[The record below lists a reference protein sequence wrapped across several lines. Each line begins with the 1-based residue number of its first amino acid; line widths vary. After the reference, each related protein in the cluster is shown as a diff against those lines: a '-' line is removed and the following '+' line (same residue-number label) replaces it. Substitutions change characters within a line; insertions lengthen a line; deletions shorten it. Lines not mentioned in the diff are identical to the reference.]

1 MYVCKWCYM
10 VSLRAREMV
19 LMQPSTHCLVN
30 LTEWLEGILTITTT
44 HSCMH
49 SYVLTLLSR
58 SGRPLCCH
66 CKMSSTFT
74 LKESPMPPRLEIMC
88 LTYIHAYIHTYIHA
102 YIVTYHSSYNH
113 IHIHTYIHTWTYIH
127 TYIHVTVCPFVVQES
142 YLRNTYIHDWPH
154 AYIHT
159 YIHYFQA
166 FDIIFLFKNWDIA
179 PRGEHPDLP
188 PLAFYDSL
196 T

>member
-1 MYVCKWCYM
+1 MHAYIHIYIIVYTLTMYVCKWCYM

-74 LKESPMPPRLEIMC
+74 LKESPTPPRLEIMC

-113 IHIHTYIHTWTYIH
+113 IHIHTYIHTYIHEHTYIH
-127 TYIHVTVCPFVVQES
+127 TYMLQCVHLLFKNHIYVIH
-142 YLRNTYIHDWPH
+142 TYMTDHMH
-154 AYIHT
+154 TYIHT
-159 YIHYFQA
+159 YT
-166 FDIIFLFKNWDIA
+166 IFR
-179 PRGEHPDLP
+179 P
-188 PLAFYDSL
+188 S